1 MKISFL
7 KEIRNN
13 PKSELVEYKTLIQYI
28 IYKLII
34 INIGIP
40 VIYQICRVD
49 WTNKCSEGWFN
60 NIPNRKR
67 RLEESDLYIKL
78 YIKKRRYSLNE

>member
-1 MKISFL
+1 M
-7 KEIRNN
+7 
-13 PKSELVEYKTLIQYI
+13 

-34 INIGIP
+34 ITVRIS
-40 VIYQICRVD
+40 VINFFCRVD

-67 RLEESDLYIKL
+67 RLEKSDLYIKL
-78 YIKKRRYSLNE
+78 YIKKQTLFIKWIVFF